1 MHVHPKRLPKLS
13 TTKVGTRLSPQHG
26 CPMSP
31 AFAHR
36 TKTIQP
42 ALLTAQMNDM
52 PLDLSQSD
60 LQARRGRTRT
70 HIQSYAPWFG
80 LCVHTTR
87 IHPLQCHTSLCSRP
101 IMHICMHMHMHMHV
115 HMHMHMHPLCCPAV
129 LVVRGGQEAR
139 PDQATSR
146 EARPEPAGSLSLS
159 LSPKPIPSFPLAS
172 PDPSRH
178 LSPPHV
184 VCAAGGSPPSDQ
196 VARRLLRAGVRRRR
210 NLAVVTRS
218 QVRRGHDRRRRGTGV
233 WGRFAAVYL
242 RVL

>member
-70 HIQSYAPWFG
+70 HIQSHAPWFG

-101 IMHICMHMHMHMHV
+101 IMHICMHMHMHMH
-115 HMHMHMHPLCCPAV
+115 MHTTCTHAHAHAHAHAHS
-129 LVVRGGQEAR
+129 LVNM
-139 PDQATSR
+139 
-146 EARPEPAGSLSLS
+146 
-159 LSPKPIPSFPLAS
+159 LAN
-172 PDPSRH
+172 
-178 LSPPHV
+178 
-184 VCAAGGSPPSDQ
+184 VCARCPCCIALVRTLSVHSLLPPSPSTLS
-196 VARRLLRAGVRRRR
+196 AHRL
-210 NLAVVTRS
+210 
-218 QVRRGHDRRRRGTGV
+218 
-233 WGRFAAVYL
+233 
-242 RVL
+242 